1 MTGVPVQT
9 GQFASLSNG
18 TRLHYASAGEP
29 GRPLIIFLHG
39 FPECWFAWQSQL
51 PQFGQDYF
59 AVAPDLRGF
68 NLSDMPTD
76 VAAYR
81 PKLIAQD
88 LTLFINS
95 LGYEDCVMVAH
106 DWGGAIAWHIA
117 ITQPALLQRLIIINA
132 THPYLFAQ
140 ALAHDPAQQAASA
153 YMNWLRASGSE
164 DALSKE
170 NFRVME
176 QLFVGMGDAVPAW
189 FDAPTRA
196 QYHAFWSRGLT
207 GGVNY
212 YRASP
217 LHPPTATDAGAA
229 KLQLDPA
236 DFHCN
241 VPVRVIWGER
251 DRALLPVLLDGL
263 ESFVDDLHIERLPD
277 ASHWVVHEQPE
288 RVTQLIRRF
297 LSE

>member
-1 MTGVPVQT
+1 
-9 GQFASLSNG
+9 
-18 TRLHYASAGEP
+18 
-29 GRPLIIFLHG
+29 
-39 FPECWFAWQSQL
+39 
-51 PQFGQDYF
+51 
-59 AVAPDLRGF
+59 
-68 NLSDMPTD
+68 
-76 VAAYR
+76 
-81 PKLIAQD
+81 
-88 LTLFINS
+88 
-95 LGYEDCVMVAH
+95 
-106 DWGGAIAWHIA
+106 
-117 ITQPALLQRLIIINA
+117 
-132 THPYLFAQ
+132 
-140 ALAHDPAQQAASA
+140 
-153 YMNWLRASGSE
+153 MNWLRASGSE

-170 NFRVME
+170 NFRLME

-263 ESFVDDLHIERLPD
+263 DSFVDDLHIERLPD

-288 RVTQLIRRF
+288 NVTQLIRRF